1 LLVLAQST
9 SGPLWPLAV
18 YAGSVVFMVAAML
31 AASWLLG
38 ERHRQRTTHEPYES
52 GIPPTGSARLR
63 LPAEFYPVAA
73 LFVIFDL
80 EAVLFVAWAI
90 AARPAG
96 WAGFVEILIVAV
108 VLLAALAYLWR
119 QGALDWASTIRRQR
133 RRGAEGEEKDEY

>member
-38 ERHRQRTTHEPYES
+38 ERHRQRTTHEPY
-52 GIPPTGSARLR
+52 
-63 LPAEFYPVAA
+63 EFYPVAA

-119 QGALDWASTIRRQR
+119 QGALDWATTIRRQR